1 MEMLAN
7 GSIDG
12 FILSLSAETQLKND
26 FNHLKELLNQGI
38 PIVLFD
44 RVTSEV
50 ECDKVI
56 LNDKEIAYEA
66 TNHFIKTGSKK
77 IALVTTENYFN
88 VSESRRDG
96 YLLALK
102 DNNLKVDE
110 NFILTLP
117 YDMENDRLIKEF
129 FQANKIDAVLCVN
142 EIFAIQC
149 MSII

>member
-1 MEMLAN
+1 
-7 GSIDG
+7 
-12 FILSLSAETQLKND
+12 
-26 FNHLKELLNQGI
+26 
-38 PIVLFD
+38 
-44 RVTSEV
+44 VTSEV

-77 IALVTTENYFN
+77 IALVTTENYFK

-142 EIFAIQC
+142 EIFTIQC
-149 MSII
+149 MSFI